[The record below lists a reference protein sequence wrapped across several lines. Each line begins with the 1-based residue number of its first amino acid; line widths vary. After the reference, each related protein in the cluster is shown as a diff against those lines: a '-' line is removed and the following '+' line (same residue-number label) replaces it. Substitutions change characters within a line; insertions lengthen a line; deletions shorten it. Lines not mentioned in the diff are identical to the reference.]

1 MKVKYQRIEEGGYVE
16 TVDGLIFEVRGSI
29 HPADRIIAFI
39 AYVPDQSGDR
49 IRGSSR
55 FRRIHD
61 FLERYEFLQNAYPE
75 YLYLDPLHQRIIQ
88 AVPREKVKKIYCP
101 REKMRTLVEIR
112 PDRGIEATAVNFA
125 MAIAKNSGVSPAN
138 IGVSGSILV
147 DLYTKESDIDLVI
160 YGEENG
166 HKVYETL
173 EKLRKE
179 GWISPYDDRS
189 VERVCNFRWGK
200 SGLQMKRMIEF
211 EKAKILHGKVENTY
225 FFIKLV
231 RDWGIDLVANRYV
244 PLGTAVVRAEVIDDR
259 DSIFTPCRYG
269 VDGCEFLEGKIDG
282 KLMEICSF
290 MAKFAEMA
298 RAGDRVEARGKVEK
312 VETREGEY
320 MRLLL
325 ESDRDYLIK
334 VD

>member
-1 MKVKYQRIEEGGYVE
+1 MGYQRVEEGGSLE
-16 TVDGLIFEVRGSI
+16 TVDGLIFEVRGSV

-55 FRRIHD
+55 FRRVHD

-75 YLYLDPLHQRIIQ
+75 YLYFDSLRQRVIQ
-88 AVPREKVKKIYCP
+88 AVPREKLKKIYCP
-101 REKMRTLVEIR
+101 REKMRTLVERR
-112 PDRGIEATAVNFA
+112 PERGIEATAVDFA
-125 MAIAKNSGVSPAN
+125 VAITKNSGVSLAD

-147 DLYTKESDIDLVI
+147 ELYTEESDIDLVV

-179 GWISPYDDRS
+179 GGWISPHDDRS
-189 VERVCNFRWGK
+189 VKKICNFRWGK
-200 SGLQMKRMIEF
+200 SGLQMKRMIEL
-211 EKAKILHGKVENTY
+211 EKAKILHGTVENMH

-231 RDWGIDLVANRYV
+231 RDWGADLVANRYV
-244 PLGTAVVRAEVIDDR
+244 PLGAAVVRAEVIDDR

-269 VDGCEFLEGKIDG
+269 VNECEFLEGKIDG
-282 KLMEICSF
+282 EVTEICSF

-325 ESDRDYLIK
+325 ESDWDYLTK